1 MGKKKVAIATD
12 SVANIPVGLIEEY
25 DIKVIPQ
32 CLNWVGKTYL
42 DGIDITTEEFY
53 QRLAS
58 AKELPTTSQP
68 SAGEFRE
75 FFLEVAEGCDSIVCI
90 VVSDH
95 LSGTLD
101 SANAAV
107 KMIPDFPIEVVDSR
121 SASMGQGF
129 IVLAAA
135 NAAGAGK
142 SYAEVAELARGLVP
156 GVRAVFVVD
165 TLEFLHRGGRIG
177 GARRLLGSVLSIKPL
192 LHLVNGQIEPLANV
206 RTKRKALERALE
218 IIEEDTAGKGPL
230 HAAVLHASTPD
241 EAEKFYVAVEGRLQ
255 PVELLLTELTPV
267 VGTHTGPGLV
277 GLAYYNES

>member
-1 MGKKKVAIATD
+1 MGKKQVAIATD
-12 SVANIPVGLIEEY
+12 SVANIPVDLIKEY

-32 CLNWVGKTYL
+32 CLNWVGETYL
-42 DGIDITTEEFY
+42 DGIDITADEFY
-53 QRLAS
+53 QQLGS

-75 FFLEVAEGCDSIVCI
+75 FFLEIAEGCESIVCI

-135 NAAGAGK
+135 NAVSEGK
-142 SYAEVAELARGLVP
+142 SYTEVAELARGLVP
-156 GVRAVFVVD
+156 NVRAVFVVD

-177 GARRLLGSVLSIKPL
+177 GAQRLVGSVLSIKPL
-192 LHLVNGQIEPLANV
+192 LHLVDGKIEPLASV
-206 RTKRKALERALE
+206 RTKRKALDRALD
-218 IIEEDTAGKGPL
+218 IIAEDAAGKGPL

-241 EAEKFYVAVEGRLQ
+241 EAEKFYSTVKERFI
-255 PVELLLTELTPV
+255 
-267 VGTHTGPGLV
+267 GTHTGPGLV

>member
-12 SVANIPVGLIEEY
+12 SVANIPTELIQEY
-25 DIKVIPQ
+25 DIEVIPQ
-32 CLNWVGKTYL
+32 CLNWGGETYL
-42 DGIDITTEEFY
+42 DGIDITADQFY
-53 QRLAS
+53 RQLGS

-75 FFLEVAEGCDSIVCI
+75 FFLEIAEGCESIVCI
-90 VVSDH
+90 VISDH

-101 SANAAV
+101 SATAAV

-135 NAAGAGK
+135 KAAGEGK
-142 SYAEVAELARGLVP
+142 SHMEVAEMARRLVP
-156 GVRAVFVVD
+156 VMRAVFVVD

-177 GARRLLGSVLSIKPL
+177 GAQRLLGSVLSIKPL
-192 LHLVNGQIEPLANV
+192 LHLVDGKIEPLESV
-206 RTKRKALERALE
+206 RTKRKALDRALD

-241 EAEKFYVAVEGRLQ
+241 EADRFYNAVRERLQ

>member
-12 SVANIPVGLIEEY
+12 SVANIPAELIQEY

-32 CLNWVGKTYL
+32 CLNWGGKTYL
-42 DGIDITTEEFY
+42 DGVDITVDEFY
-53 QRLAS
+53 RQLGS

-75 FFLEVAEGCDSIVCI
+75 FFLEVAEGSESIVCI

-101 SANAAV
+101 SATAAV
-107 KMIPDFPIEVVDSR
+107 SMIPDFPIEVVDSR

-129 IVLAAA
+129 MVLAAA
-135 NAAGAGK
+135 KAAEKGM
-142 SYAEVAELARGLVP
+142 SYMEVAEMTRSLVP
-156 GVRAVFVVD
+156 VVRAVFVVD
-165 TLEFLHRGGRIG
+165 TLEYLHRGGRIG
-177 GARRLLGSVLSIKPL
+177 GAQRLLGSMLSIKPI
-192 LHLVNGQIEPLANV
+192 LHLDDGKIEPLESV
-206 RTKRKALERALE
+206 RTKRKALDRALE
-218 IIEEDTAGKGPL
+218 IVEEETAGKGPL

-241 EAEKFYVAVEGRLQ
+241 EADKFYSAVKQRLQ

-267 VGTHTGPGLV
+267 IGTHTGPGLV